1 VLDLAGEGGSLDPI
15 EPLDGHS
22 LAPFL
27 TGGGEGWADVA
38 ASELFFEGL
47 AEPALMLRKG
57 RYKYIHCN
65 RETQLLFDIESDPH
79 ELHDLAGDP
88 AHAAKLAELRG
99 LVARR
104 WDFDRLTREILLS
117 QRRRNLIQRSVL
129 AGRYPAWDFQPFE
142 DATRLYYRGDGGDW
156 HAAEQRD
163 FLRFK

>member
-1 VLDLAGEGGSLDPI
+1 MRRRAN
-15 EPLDGHS
+15 
-22 LAPFL
+22 
-27 TGGGEGWADVA
+27 
-38 ASELFFEGL
+38 FFEGL

-65 RETQLLFDIESDPH
+65 RQTQLLFDVESDPH
-79 ELHDLAGDP
+79 ELRIWPGEP
-88 AHAAKLAELRG
+88 AHAAKLAELGG

-142 DATRLYYRGDGGDW
+142 DATRVYYRARDGGDW
-156 HAAEQRD
+156 HAAEAARFPAVQVTKDERIPCPV
-163 FLRFK
+163 LRTGEGDPSRSDGG